1 MAWNGRGYRPGTR
14 VQHKNGVIFVKTEDG
29 VMVESRRVWEL
40 TKGELSEGD
49 KVYHIDGDRTNNKPN
64 NLAKIHFN
72 ATKFVMLKESKVL
85 WATPEKLNAQKN
97 GKILIAA

>member
-14 VQHKNGVIFVKTEDG
+14 VQRKTGYVYVKTDEG
-29 VMVESRRVWEL
+29 FIAENRRVWEL
-40 TKGELSEGD
+40 TNGELQEGD
-49 KVYHIDGDRTNNKPN
+49 RVYHLDGDRTNNNIK

-72 ATKFVMLKESKVL
+72 ATKFVMLKASKVL
-85 WATPEKLNAQKN
+85 WAPPEKLKAQKN